1 MKLIQCLVLVCIPVV
16 LTGCI
21 SAKSYV
27 DPKYGAISYTD
38 AKKPAKSHDAKID
51 IVFQRN
57 GEHMPRVDKELRTNV
72 EKIFINSGV
81 VTPAANAANITIK
94 VTCNNIADIKGAMAK
109 GFGTGLTFGAAGS
122 AVTDFY
128 QVTIELKQGDV
139 VIEKKYDHAIHTTI
153 GNKPAPVQG
162 VTPVKPVE
170 AFGGVIEDVVLQFI
184 KEMQAKNILTL
195 NELFTQQG

>member
-1 MKLIQCLVLVCIPVV
+1 MKLIHCFTLICTTFV

-27 DPKYGAISYTD
+27 DPKYGTLSYAD
-38 AKKPAKSHDAKID
+38 AKKPAKPHDVKID
-51 IVFQRN
+51 VEFQRN
-57 GEHMPRVDKELRTNV
+57 GEHLSRVDKELRTNV
-72 EKIFINSGV
+72 EKIFVNSGV
-81 VTPAANAANITIK
+81 VAPSANSTDISIK
-94 VTCNNIADIKGAMAK
+94 ITCNNIADVKGAMTK

-122 AVTDFY
+122 AVSDFY
-128 QVTIELKQGDV
+128 QVTIELKQGST

-153 GNKPAPVQG
+153 GNKAAPVQG

-184 KEMQAKNILTL
+184 KEMQSKNILVL
-195 NELFTQQG
+195 NQPLTQQG